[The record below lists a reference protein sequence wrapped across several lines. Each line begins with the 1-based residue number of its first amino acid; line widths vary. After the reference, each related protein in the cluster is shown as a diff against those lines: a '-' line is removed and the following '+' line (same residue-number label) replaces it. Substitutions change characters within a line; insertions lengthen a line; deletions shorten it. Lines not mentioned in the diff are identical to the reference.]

1 METKDHL
8 ALGYYLINNI
18 ENSFTPLQEKLFLL
32 GNIMPDVWLFS
43 YANGIKER
51 KNFNGHVHSNA
62 RKRVEK
68 HSSYLKKHR
77 KCKWRSSF
85 ILGVMM
91 HYLADSF
98 TYPHSDNYEY
108 GIGQHK
114 KYENELHRLMWRAL
128 VLPERDYAEK
138 VRTHNINHTIK
149 NLYSEYKTLVHNPAT
164 DCRHIIKAAERLF
177 AEGLYI
183 CTELNDDAIYMYG

>member
-32 GNIMPDVWLFS
+32 GNIMPDIWLFS
-43 YANGIKER
+43 YANGAKDR
-51 KNFNGHVHSNA
+51 KNFNGHVYSNA

-68 HSSYLKKHR
+68 HSSYLKKHK
-77 KCKWRSSF
+77 KCKYRSSF

-98 TYPHSDNYEY
+98 TYPHSDSYAY
-108 GIGQHK
+108 GIRQHK
-114 KYENELHRLMWRAL
+114 KYEHELHRLMWRAL
-128 VLPERDYAEK
+128 VLPERECTEK
-138 VRTHNINHTIK
+138 VRIDNINHTIK
-149 NLYSEYKTLVHNPAT
+149 SVYNEYKMLVHNPAT
-164 DCRHIIKAAERLF
+164 DCRQIIKSAERIF
-177 AEGLYI
+177 AAGLYI
-183 CTELNDDAIYMYG
+183 CTSLNDDGIYMYG